1 MKIFSQ
7 DKSWHIW
14 QIFYEITVV
23 SNSNKVLLI
32 MFVVGIIL
40 ITSATLMTFSV
51 MSKDPAHNSLTMTL
65 PMISGVVLLIISAR
79 IGLKK
84 IVGFFSK

>member
-1 MKIFSQ
+1 
-7 DKSWHIW
+7 
-14 QIFYEITVV
+14 
-23 SNSNKVLLI
+23 

-40 ITSATLMTFSV
+40 IISATLMTFSV
-51 MSKDPAHNSLTMTL
+51 MPKDPVYNLLTMTL
-65 PMISGVVLLIISAR
+65 PMIIGVVLLLISAR

>member
-1 MKIFSQ
+1 MANIL
-7 DKSWHIW
+7 WN
-14 QIFYEITVV
+14 YMA

-40 ITSATLMTFSV
+40 IIYATLMTFSV
-51 MSKDPAHNSLTMTL
+51 MPKDPVYNLLTMTL

>member
-1 MKIFSQ
+1 MA
-7 DKSWHIW
+7 
-14 QIFYEITVV
+14 

-40 ITSATLMTFSV
+40 IIYATLMTFSV
-51 MSKDPAHNSLTMTL
+51 MSKDHVHNLLTMTL